1 MNEGRRN
8 SNWRWNCRNVVNFSS
23 IQVVFIYILL
33 HANETHSFIVTP
45 TRTIPNPIPI
55 TKSTPTPSIQRKNYV
70 HHNHG
75 HVHSTYACN
84 TRIKSTNDHDQDSD
98 EYEYEYDDSEAESQF
113 GTKEYWDEMYQG
125 FGDFS
130 SEEYSWYFG
139 FGTVKPYWMEYMP
152 NALLPPKHR
161 DSDTDTDTDKT
172 SIDINMNMPKILTP
186 GVGNDPTLL
195 DLYQFGYKDITAF
208 DYSRDAIDRQREL
221 LEYDTSGGALEDIK
235 LYVMDARD
243 LKEQEIASVSASA
256 SASANNDDNKEEESS
271 VSSLQRVSWTDYFD
285 IIFEKGALD
294 AIYLSGPE
302 QGNVQLAVKELTRV
316 IKPGGYFMSISGVV
330 PEEVRREMFHAD
342 KGWEWIRDG
351 SDDLKAGV
359 FVWKRNETK

>member
-1 MNEGRRN
+1 MTH
-8 SNWRWNCRNVVNFSS
+8 WRWNYNKIVFFSS
-23 IQVVFIYILL
+23 IQIYILL
-33 HANETHSFIVTP
+33 HADEANSFIITP
-45 TRTIPNPIPI
+45 TIP
-55 TKSTPTPSIQRKNYV
+55 KSTPSPSIQHHGY
-70 HHNHG
+70 HNHVP
-75 HVHSTYACN
+75 VHSAYSYYN
-84 TRIKSTNDHDQDSD
+84 TRIKSTSLHEHGADN
-98 EYEYEYDDSEAESQF
+98 ENAYEYDDSEAESQF

-125 FGDFS
+125 YGDFS

-152 NALLPPKHR
+152 NAFLPPKHR
-161 DSDTDTDTDKT
+161 DNDDDNANANDTDDDNIV
-172 SIDINMNMPKILTP
+172 IDMPKILTP

-208 DYSRDAIDRQREL
+208 DYSRDAIERQREL
-221 LEYDTSGGALEDIK
+221 LEYDSSDNGGALEDIK

-243 LKEQEIASVSASA
+243 LKEHEIAYASE
-256 SASANNDDNKEEESS
+256 NNDGDGDDDDEEGISSSSS
-271 VSSLQRVSWTDYFD
+271 VSSLSSVSWTDSFD

-359 FVWKRNETK
+359 FVWKRIESKRND

>member
-1 MNEGRRN
+1 MDEGHNR
-8 SNWRWNCRNVVNFSS
+8 RWNCRKVFLNS
-23 IQVVFIYILL
+23 IILCILL
-33 HANETHSFIVTP
+33 HVDKTHSFVV
-45 TRTIPNPIPI
+45 IPI
-55 TKSTPTPSIQRKNYV
+55 IPKSTPSPSIQRHDFQYV
-70 HHNHG
+70 Y
-75 HVHSTYACN
+75 SACN
-84 TRIKSTNDHDQDSD
+84 THIKSTDPDTDTNTDTADT
-98 EYEYEYDDSEAESQF
+98 ENVYEYDDSEAESQF

-125 FGDFS
+125 YGDFS

-161 DSDTDTDTDKT
+161 DSDDNANDD
-172 SIDINMNMPKILTP
+172 SDGMDNYMNMPKILTP

-208 DYSRDAIDRQREL
+208 DYSRDAIERQREL
-221 LEYDTSGGALEDIK
+221 LEYDSSDTGGALEDIK

-243 LKEQEIASVSASA
+243 LREQEIASASASSASA
-256 SASANNDDNKEEESS
+256 SSASASENNDDDNEESS
-271 VSSLQRVSWTDYFD
+271 VSWTDYFD

-330 PEEVRREMFHAD
+330 PEKVRREMFHAD

-359 FVWKRNETK
+359 FVWKRNEKSESEV